1 VQGAN
6 DQSDAESRRIAIR
19 IHRSPANGE
28 RWLLESH
35 SDVGGYIMTKMA
47 RSWCR
52 ASVVAMMLAA
62 TALSEPA
69 FAKAQDG
76 RGFIPHNRLAQNVT
90 TASTPAVAG
99 QATATQRTAASEP
112 LRVLPAAVW
121 STAALPAAVSA
132 FERLPAWVRRQIPTP
147 HSAVAGAG
155 QQGDSENLNGGR
167 S

>member
-1 VQGAN
+1 
-6 DQSDAESRRIAIR
+6 
-19 IHRSPANGE
+19 
-28 RWLLESH
+28 
-35 SDVGGYIMTKMA
+35 MTKMA

-52 ASVVAMMLAA
+52 ASVVTMMLAA

-76 RGFIPHNRLAQNVT
+76 RGFIPHNPLARNVT

-99 QATATQRTAASEP
+99 EAEATQSTAASEP
-112 LRVLPAAVW
+112 VRV
-121 STAALPAAVSA
+121 LPAAVSA
-132 FERLPAWVRRQIPTP
+132 FRPPALTKILTP
-147 HSAVAGAG
+147 HRAVTGAG